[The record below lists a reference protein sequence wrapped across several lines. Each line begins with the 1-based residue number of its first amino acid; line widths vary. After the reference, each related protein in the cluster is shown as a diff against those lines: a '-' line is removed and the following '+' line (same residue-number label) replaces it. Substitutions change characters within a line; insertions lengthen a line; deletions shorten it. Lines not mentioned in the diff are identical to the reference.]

1 MAVEPQ
7 VMRAGT
13 RGERGETLVEF
24 AFALVVFVMTMLGTA
39 QFGLIIF
46 RYNMMSDLAQ
56 EGARWASVRGAGSGA
71 MAASQADVQTFVQ
84 NRALGMNVS
93 VNTSVAPSTLKAGD
107 TIQVQVQHTF
117 NPFTR
122 IVRVGGFTV
131 QSTAQM
137 VMYR

>member
-93 VNTSVAPSTLKAGD
+93 VNTSAAPSTLKAGD
-107 TIQVQVQHTF
+107 TIEVQVQHTF

>member
-56 EGARWASVRGAGSGA
+56 EGARWASVRGQGSGA
-71 MAASQADVQTFVQ
+71 MAASQADVQTYVQ
-84 NRALGMNVS
+84 SRALGMNVS
-93 VNTSVAPSTLKAGD
+93 VSTNVDPSALKAGD
-107 TIQVQVQHTF
+107 TIQVQVQHSF